1 MGNVNSCYLKYGVSR
16 DQFCGWEVSSL
27 NPVTSD
33 ITVYCCYFEIKYEI
47 SLQLE
52 TYIKE
57 VDIAGHV
64 SGDCMYIIIKF
75 LFDNI
80 FVTMII
86 CVRRIIF
93 VSVMYSAAIS
103 AFDADAITVLI
114 I

>member
-1 MGNVNSCYLKYGVSR
+1 MGNVNSCYLKYDVSR
-16 DQFCGWEVSSL
+16 DQFCGWEVSIL
-27 NPVTSD
+27 NPVTSE
-33 ITVYCCYFEIKYEI
+33 IAVYCCYFEIKYEI

-86 CVRRIIF
+86 CVRRCIQPIASMRFF
-93 VSVMYSAAIS
+93 VLWHHH
-103 AFDADAITVLI
+103 LI
-114 I
+114 C